1 MVLMIRC
8 ILYPRCKLFTTS
20 GGKEQSAGII
30 SEKLNEI
37 CVLIPAF
44 NDEID
49 WGRGTDK
56 TQEGKDYCRY
66 VFKNK
71 SWFDNI
77 AAKDSTRGKR
87 RHGGL
92 IEEAVGVDGTIL
104 SEVIIPRQW
113 GFIM

>member
-1 MVLMIRC
+1 M
-8 ILYPRCKLFTTS
+8 
-20 GGKEQSAGII
+20 
-30 SEKLNEI
+30 
-37 CVLIPAF
+37 LIPAF

-87 RHGGL
+87 RHGLTSSMPLVQSFLFKIFFFL
-92 IEEAVGVDGTIL
+92 IK
-104 SEVIIPRQW
+104 IIKRR
-113 GFIM
+113 IIR

>member
-1 MVLMIRC
+1 M
-8 ILYPRCKLFTTS
+8 
-20 GGKEQSAGII
+20 
-30 SEKLNEI
+30 
-37 CVLIPAF
+37 LIPSF

-104 SEVIIPRQW
+104 SEVIIPR
-113 GFIM
+113 